1 LSRDVDNLSCQK
13 LPLTAEAW
21 KGKINIGYRLEISPQ
36 MTEIFKNPEII
47 DYSAL
52 LVSSFAQ
59 LTGKTLLAQGKD
71 IAREL
76 YEAPFALV
84 SHGTQADPIFRYAN
98 QIALELWKMTWDE
111 FTVMPS
117 RLSAEPMLQAERD
130 LLLAEANRQG
140 YIDTY
145 QGVRIAKDGQRFFI
159 QDTVLWNVED
169 LHGTR
174 HGQACIIHKWDFLPM
189 NRV

>member
-1 LSRDVDNLSCQK
+1 
-13 LPLTAEAW
+13 
-21 KGKINIGYRLEISPQ
+21 
-36 MTEIFKNPEII
+36 MTELFKNPEII
-47 DYSAL
+47 EYSAL

-59 LTGKTLLAQGKD
+59 LTGKTLLPQGKD

-76 YEAPFALV
+76 YEAPFAVV
-84 SHGTQADPIFRYAN
+84 SHGTQADRIFRYAN
-98 QIALELWKMTWDE
+98 QIALELWQMTWAE
-111 FTVMPS
+111 FTMMPS
-117 RLSAEPMLQAERD
+117 RLSAESMLRVERD
-130 LLLAEANRQG
+130 LLLEEANRQG

-145 QGVRIAKDGQRFFI
+145 QGVRIAKGGQRFLI

-174 HGQACIIHKWDFLPM
+174 HGQACVIRKWDLLPM